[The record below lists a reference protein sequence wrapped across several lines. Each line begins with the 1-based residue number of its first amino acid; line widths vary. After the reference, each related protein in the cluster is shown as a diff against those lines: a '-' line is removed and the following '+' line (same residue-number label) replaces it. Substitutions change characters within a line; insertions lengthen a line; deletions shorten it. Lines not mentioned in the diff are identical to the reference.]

1 MSVKA
6 RMGEQTRS
14 KILSNQEA
22 SEKLLK
28 TTECDLEN
36 RQAIEK
42 ALQHPAAQLPPQFET
57 HFYQHQNLH
66 QRRYLRQVNYI
77 GQMTFLLY
85 FFIDYFI
92 IPDVATLSATLR
104 LSAVVLALIGNYFC
118 FKLIK
123 DIRLLDLILPVSATL
138 CCGIWF
144 YILSQSQSPWIS
156 TYVYASVIFVLMANL
171 CIQVRFR
178 PAVYNSLV
186 MSVLM
191 FLGVISL
198 TNLQDALVF
207 MVVYIPVCLLSLYI
221 SWINTLN
228 ARHHF
233 LRSLL
238 DDWNFHTL
246 QALAHTDELTQLN
259 NRRQFVHMAEHKIH
273 AWPKSESVCLLMF
286 DVDFFKQINDT
297 YGHDIGDRVLQN
309 IADIARKEMRRKD
322 ILARFGGEEFIALL
336 SETSLDEALMIS
348 ERLRQKIAQHEMCI
362 DKKCFNFTVS
372 IGVSSLK
379 PQQTDLQTLI
389 KEADLALYQ
398 AKQRGRNC
406 VISFDVGM
414 PEPPKS
420 TVKKEIKS
428 WIV

>member
-1 MSVKA
+1 MC
-6 RMGEQTRS
+6 MPRS
-14 KILSNQEA
+14 
-22 SEKLLK
+22 
-28 TTECDLEN
+28 
-36 RQAIEK
+36 
-42 ALQHPAAQLPPQFET
+42 
-57 HFYQHQNLH
+57 
-66 QRRYLRQVNYI
+66 
-77 GQMTFLLY
+77 FLCSWRTY
-85 FFIDYFI
+85 
-92 IPDVATLSATLR
+92 V
-104 LSAVVLALIGNYFC
+104 
-118 FKLIK
+118 FKC
-123 DIRLLDLILPVSATL
+123 VSAL
-138 CCGIWF
+138 R
-144 YILSQSQSPWIS
+144 S
-156 TYVYASVIFVLMANL
+156 
-171 CIQVRFR
+171 
-178 PAVYNSLV
+178 YNSLV

-309 IADIARKEMRRKD
+309 VADIARKEMRRKD

-379 PQQTDLQTLI
+379 PQQTDLQTP
-389 KEADLALYQ
+389 
-398 AKQRGRNC
+398 N
-406 VISFDVGM
+406 
-414 PEPPKS
+414 
-420 TVKKEIKS
+420 
-428 WIV
+428 

>member
-92 IPDVATLSATLR
+92 IPDVTTLSATLR

-297 YGHDIGDRVLQN
+297 YGHDIGDRVL
-309 IADIARKEMRRKD
+309 
-322 ILARFGGEEFIALL
+322 
-336 SETSLDEALMIS
+336 
-348 ERLRQKIAQHEMCI
+348 KI
-362 DKKCFNFTVS
+362 
-372 IGVSSLK
+372 
-379 PQQTDLQTLI
+379 LQTL
-389 KEADLALYQ
+389 L
-398 AKQRGRNC
+398 
-406 VISFDVGM
+406 
-414 PEPPKS
+414 
-420 TVKKEIKS
+420 VKKCAARIFWHALAVKS
-428 WIV
+428 LSLCLVKPA